1 VPSEDTQRLRDEIVR
16 WRAEL
21 EETCIEPERRA
32 LKVAIKALELCLDRE
47 VVPRLEGSDD
57 LVRLVIP
64 PRGYAIRVVETA
76 QHSHGPVV
84 AECELFGSPHAALAL
99 VDEAHR
105 ASEHVPG
112 WAPLFIERWVSLLR
126 RECERALQPPVTKL
140 GPRLVVAPEG
150 DEPS

>member
-1 VPSEDTQRLRDEIVR
+1 MRDEIVR

-21 EETCIEPERRA
+21 EETAIEPERRA

-47 VVPRLEGSDD
+47 VVPRLEGADD

-112 WAPLFIERWVSLLR
+112 WAPLFVARWVRVLR
-126 RECERALQPPVTKL
+126 RECERDLPVTKH
-140 GPRLVVAPEG
+140 GPRLVVAPEQDG
-150 DEPS
+150 ESTDGQ